1 MSEKMINTPQEKAET
16 IRTTYNVMNGELSK
30 IIVGQQVVT
39 RNLFVCL
46 LCGGH
51 ALIEGVPGLGK
62 TLIVK
67 SLSQLLDLKYSRI
80 QFTPDLMPADILGTN
95 IVKEDE
101 HGTRYFEFYK
111 GPIFGQLILAD
122 EINRASPKTQSALLE
137 AMQEERITVFGAEYP
152 LTPPFMVLATQ
163 NPIEMEG
170 TYPLPEAQIDRFF
183 FKLKMA
189 YPDTDELRE
198 IIDKTTQDYHP
209 ELQQVM
215 QAETILEM
223 RELVKQV
230 PIAEHVK
237 TYAIR
242 LVLATHPDNKF
253 AVQNTKNYVMYGA
266 SPRGVQSLVLAG
278 KASALLEGRY
288 NVSIDDIKAIAKPS
302 LRHRIVLNIK
312 GEAEGID
319 EDSIIED
326 ILESIPE
333 KILFHGK
340 TAN

>member
-1 MSEKMINTPQEKAET
+1 MDNPNEKAESIQKT
-16 IRTTYNVMNGELSK
+16 FDLVNNELAK
-30 IIVGQQVVT
+30 VIVGQKSVIQH
-39 RNLFVCL
+39 LFVCL

-62 TLIVK
+62 TLLVK
-67 SLSQLLDLKYSRI
+67 SLSKILALRYSRI

-101 HGTRYFEFYK
+101 KGNRYFEFYK

-183 FKLKMA
+183 FKLHIT
-189 YPDTDELRE
+189 YPDHDELRE
-198 IIDKTTQDYHP
+198 IIDKTTQAYQPD
-209 ELQQVM
+209 LQQLL
-215 QAETILEM
+215 QADAILAM

-237 TYAIR
+237 NYAIR
-242 LVLATHPDNKF
+242 LVLASHPAREF
-253 AVQNTKNYVMYGA
+253 APENIKKYVLFGA

-278 KASALLEGRY
+278 KVAALLDGRY
-288 NVSIDDIKAIAKPS
+288 NVSREDIRAVAKPA
-302 LRHRIVLNIK
+302 LRHRLVLNIK
-312 GEAEGID
+312 GAAEGIR
-319 EDSIIED
+319 EDDLIAEIIA
-326 ILESIPE
+326 SIPE
-333 KILFHGK
+333 KMSFPGK
-340 TAN
+340 SYD